1 MMRLLVLLCTV
12 LVAIAL
18 PASAKQDD
26 DRLEP
31 LFEQLLTV
39 DDKAVIVATERQI
52 WGIWHE
58 SGSDTIDLLMQSG
71 IHAMNR
77 GDHAEAVEQF
87 TAVVE
92 IAPKF
97 AEGWNKRAT
106 AHYLAGNYDAS
117 VADIARTLELEPRHF
132 GALSGL
138 GLIYDAIDQPE
149 GALRA
154 YRRALAVHPHLQ
166 HPRRRVEALKKEL
179 EDRNI

>member
-1 MMRLLVLLCTV
+1 MRRLILIWFVLAAL
-12 LVAIAL
+12 AL
-18 PASAKQDD
+18 PAAAKQDD

-39 DDKAVIVATERQI
+39 DDRSVIVAAERQI

-71 IHAMNR
+71 IQAMNR
-77 GDHAEAVEQF
+77 GDHKDAVEQF

-92 IAPKF
+92 IAPNF

-106 AHYLAGNYDAS
+106 AYYLAGDYDAS
-117 VADIARTLELEPRHF
+117 VTDIARTLELEPRHF

-149 GALRA
+149 GALKA

-179 EDRNI
+179 KDRNI